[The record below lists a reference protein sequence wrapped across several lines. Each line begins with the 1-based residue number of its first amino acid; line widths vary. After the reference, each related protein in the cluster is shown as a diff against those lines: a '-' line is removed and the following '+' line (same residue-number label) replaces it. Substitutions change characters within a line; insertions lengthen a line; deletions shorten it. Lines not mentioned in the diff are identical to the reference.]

1 MKKRI
6 ASLLMAV
13 LMLVTML
20 PVTAMAEELAA
31 ADPAEEQVVS
41 EEVTTEPT
49 EETDETETPAEPEH
63 PGQTGEEPQPSEDA
77 ELPSEDPVED
87 EPVPL
92 ADETDADTGTVTRI
106 AWVQKLVATFDMTV
120 EDDNYPDNYY
130 TDIDSTAAYY
140 RDLMVAVE
148 FGVIDLEA
156 GLPFEPEEPATREF
170 AAHTL
175 NYCLGFQLD
184 DSTYTYADTAD
195 VTYKDDVQVAVN
207 RGWFALADGSF
218 LPKQAMAAAEAEA
231 MLADAA
237 AVLEGT
243 VVSETYN
250 STYTFKTGVIEIPNG
265 TDVQV
270 TDGVVRITDC
280 PKTLTSGCIFVV
292 YLNGLPVAYV
302 ADTVT
307 KEGNVTVVT
316 ATRAEDA
323 DAFEAF
329 DAQGVVEADLTLVKA
344 LDGTEL
350 AYYVEELD
358 QEFQTYAMAKAAASR
373 LGGSIAPK
381 IELSCKR
388 EIAIGNAVSIA
399 LDIKVKNPKVSYSIS
414 LIKGEAYVQLSYDLS
429 ANYQVKGDLAGPA
442 GINDIKLFYWGIP
455 AIGGFSVTYD
465 AELSGSVTGIQE
477 WHVETGLNV
486 SKKDG
491 ASMPRTFKSKTFT
504 IAVEATCQVGFQ
516 AKFGVTEL
524 PALKAYIYAGFGC
537 VGKAKAN
544 TYADTEK
551 PETCVHFAA
560 YLYAKCGATGQV
572 EFEPLNYKKT
582 LNINHDIYDE
592 DNSPVRIVHHYE
604 DGKLVAKCARGN
616 VSSWFGKASDWYTSG
631 DSQYMSSGWSS
642 GYGGSGYGKDGT
654 PIVIYEYT
662 TDEDGKAT
670 ITKYNGNST
679 SLVIPS
685 TLDGYTVVAIGK
697 DVFKN
702 NTRLRM
708 VVFPDTVTK
717 IGNYAFYGCT
727 NLSSITF
734 GDGLVELGTKSFY
747 GCTSLTAI
755 SLPDSVT
762 RISYGAFDKCTR
774 LANVKL
780 SQNLEQLDGR
790 AFSGCDALTSIT
802 IPKKVATSYKADIS
816 DYGYTGGRGAFN
828 GNANLKS
835 VTFEEGST
843 VIAGNLLANCPGI
856 ETIVIPD
863 SVTEIGEYAFYH
875 CINLKDVKLS
885 SALTTINTRAFNDC
899 IALPEVEIPD
909 SVVKISYGAFDG
921 CTALA
926 DVKLSRNLVQLD
938 GRAFSGCDALTSI
951 TIPKKVATSY
961 KADISDYGYTGGRG
975 AFNGNANLKSVTFEE
990 GSTVIAGN
998 LLANCPGIET
1008 IVIPDSVT
1016 EIGEYAFYHCINL
1029 KDVKLSSALTTI
1041 NTRAFNDCI
1050 ALPEVEIPDS
1060 VVKISYGA
1068 FDGCTALADVKLSR
1082 NLVQLDGR
1090 AFSGCDALTSITI
1103 PKKVATSYKADISDY
1118 GYTGGRGAFN
1128 GNANLKSV
1136 TFEEGSTV
1144 IAGNLLANCPG
1155 IETIVIPDSVT
1166 EIGEYAFYHCIN
1178 LKDVKLSSALTTIN
1192 TQAFNDCSS
1201 LLAITV
1207 PDSVTSM
1214 GSAVFAN
1221 CTSLADVTLPNTR
1234 QIIMSRTFES
1244 CSSLE
1249 KIVLPETVTRIQENA
1264 FENCTALKE
1273 IVWSK
1278 ALTTID
1284 ANAFLNCDALVEVSI
1299 PATVT
1304 SMGNHVFRDCDALTT
1319 VVIPDSVTSMGTNVF
1334 YDCDALTSVKLGSG
1348 ITTIPVSTFEHCDVL
1363 ESIVIPRRVTTIGNT
1378 AFKDCVKFTSIT
1390 IPRSVTSISSNAF
1403 SYPAKMTIYGV
1414 AGTYAET
1421 FAKDNSIKFVAK
1433 EVSATAVTLNTTELT
1448 ISKGASATLFLTVTP
1463 EDFTD
1468 AVSWKSSN
1476 TSVATI
1482 SDAGVV
1488 KAVDVGTATIKVV
1501 VGGKSASCK
1510 VTVQQPV
1517 TGITLNKTSLILEA
1531 LGTYQLTATANP
1543 NTAVDRRISWSSSAP
1558 EVASVDENG
1567 LVTAHKKG
1575 SATITASAMDGS
1587 GVTKTCAVTVSNTAY
1602 ICATVEEMESPHNYP
1617 DNCNDFWV
1625 YTIPGA
1631 EKLLVTFDAQTKI
1644 EDGFDYLYAYDAE
1657 GNQVGEYTGTE
1668 LAGKTITIPSDTVR
1682 LKLVSDDSG
1691 NEWGFK
1697 VSSITP
1703 GMTGGAV
1710 SGNVTTGG
1718 NAADPVTIALKQDG
1732 STVKTTTVTG
1742 GSYLVSGLTD
1752 GTYTLE
1758 ASKPGCVS
1766 RSYTVAVKDGE
1777 IVSSLDVVLV
1787 ARSNINGA
1795 AVNGDDVEITD
1806 VACLYRYL
1814 TANDRSQSSIPDEAY
1829 FLAVADVNSD
1839 GAVDVYDLQL
1849 LYETVSGIV

>member
-13 LMLVTML
+13 LMLATML

-49 EETDETETPAEPEH
+49 EGTDETETPAEPEQSE
-63 PGQTGEEPQPSEDA
+63 QTGEETQPPEDA

-106 AWVQKLVATFDMTV
+106 AWVQKLVAAFDMTV

-218 LPKQAMAAAEAEA
+218 LPQQAMAAAEAEA

-329 DAQGVVEADLTLVKA
+329 DAQGVVEADLTLVEA

-654 PIVIYEYT
+654 TIVIYEYT

-899 IALPEVEIPD
+899 
-909 SVVKISYGAFDG
+909 
-921 CTALA
+921 
-926 DVKLSRNLVQLD
+926 
-938 GRAFSGCDALTSI
+938 
-951 TIPKKVATSY
+951 
-961 KADISDYGYTGGRG
+961 
-975 AFNGNANLKSVTFEE
+975 
-990 GSTVIAGN
+990 
-998 LLANCPGIET
+998 
-1008 IVIPDSVT
+1008 
-1016 EIGEYAFYHCINL
+1016 
-1029 KDVKLSSALTTI
+1029 
-1041 NTRAFNDCI
+1041 
-1050 ALPEVEIPDS
+1050 
-1060 VVKISYGA
+1060 
-1068 FDGCTALADVKLSR
+1068 
-1082 NLVQLDGR
+1082 
-1090 AFSGCDALTSITI
+1090 
-1103 PKKVATSYKADISDY
+1103 
-1118 GYTGGRGAFN
+1118 
-1128 GNANLKSV
+1128 
-1136 TFEEGSTV
+1136 
-1144 IAGNLLANCPG
+1144 
-1155 IETIVIPDSVT
+1155 
-1166 EIGEYAFYHCIN
+1166 
-1178 LKDVKLSSALTTIN
+1178 
-1192 TQAFNDCSS
+1192 SS

-1414 AGTYAET
+1414 SGTYAET
-1421 FAKDNSIKFVAK
+1421 FANDNSIKFVVK

-1448 ISKGASATLFLTVTP
+1448 INKGASATLFLTITP

-1482 SDAGVV
+1482 SDTGVV
-1488 KAVDVGTATIKVV
+1488 KAVGVGTATIKVV

-1517 TGITLNKTSLILEA
+1517 TGITLNKTSLTLEA
-1531 LGTYQLTATANP
+1531 LATYQLTATANP
-1543 NTAVDRRISWSSSAP
+1543 STAVDRRISWSSSAP
-1558 EVASVDENG
+1558 EIASVDENG
-1567 LVTAHKKG
+1567 MVTAHKKG

-1631 EKLLVTFDAQTKI
+1631 EKLLVTFDAQTNI

-1657 GNQVGEYTGTE
+1657 GTQVGKYTGTE
-1668 LAGKTITIPSDTVR
+1668 LAGKTITIPGDTVR

-1697 VSSITP
+1697 VSRISSGTAS
-1703 GMTGGAV
+1703 GTVA
-1710 SGNVTTGG
+1710 GNVTTGG
-1718 NAADPVTIALKQDG
+1718 NAADPVTIVFKQNG
-1732 STVKTTTVTG
+1732 NTVKTATVSG
-1742 GSYLVSGLTD
+1742 GSYRVSGLTD
-1752 GTYTLE
+1752 GSYTLE
-1758 ASKPGCVS
+1758 ASKPGCVP
-1766 RSYTVAVKDGE
+1766 RSYTVTVKDGE
-1777 IVSSLDVVLV
+1777 VVNSPNVVLV
-1787 ARSNINGA
+1787 ATGN
-1795 AVNGDDVEITD
+1795 VNGVSVSGEDVEITD

>member
-207 RGWFALADGSF
+207 RSWFALADGSF

-654 PIVIYEYT
+654 TIVIYEYT

-926 DVKLSRNLVQLD
+926 DVKLSRNL
-938 GRAFSGCDALTSI
+938 
-951 TIPKKVATSY
+951 
-961 KADISDYGYTGGRG
+961 
-975 AFNGNANLKSVTFEE
+975 E
-990 GSTVIAGN
+990 
-998 LLANCPGIET
+998 
-1008 IVIPDSVT
+1008 
-1016 EIGEYAFYHCINL
+1016 
-1029 KDVKLSSALTTI
+1029 
-1041 NTRAFNDCI
+1041 
-1050 ALPEVEIPDS
+1050 
-1060 VVKISYGA
+1060 
-1068 FDGCTALADVKLSR
+1068 
-1082 NLVQLDGR
+1082 QLDGR

-1501 VGGKSASCK
+1501 VGSKSASCK

-1517 TGITLNKTSLILEA
+1517 TGITLNKTSLTLEA

-1631 EKLLVTFDAQTKI
+1631 EKLRVTFDARTDI
-1644 EDGFDYLYAYDAE
+1644 EDGFDYLYVFD
-1657 GNQVGEYTGTE
+1657 GTGKQVGKYTGTE
-1668 LAGKTITIPSDTVR
+1668 LAGQTITIPGDTVK
-1682 LKLVSDDSG
+1682 LKLVSDGSG

-1697 VSSITP
+1697 VSRISSGTAS
-1703 GMTGGAV
+1703 GTVA
-1710 SGNVTTGG
+1710 GNVTTGG
-1718 NAADPVTIALKQDG
+1718 NAADPVTIVFKQNG
-1732 STVKTTTVTG
+1732 NTVKTATVSG
-1742 GSYLVSGLTD
+1742 GSYRVSGLTD
-1752 GTYTLE
+1752 GSYTLE
-1758 ASKPGCVS
+1758 ASKPGCVP
-1766 RSYTVAVKDGE
+1766 RSYTVTVKDGE
-1777 IVSSLDVVLV
+1777 VVNSPNVVLV
-1787 ARSNINGA
+1787 ATGN
-1795 AVNGDDVEITD
+1795 VNGVSVSGEDVEITD

-1849 LYETVSGIV
+1849 LYETVSGIA

>member
-6 ASLLMAV
+6 VSLLMAV

-899 IALPEVEIPD
+899 IALPEIEIPD
-909 SVVKISYGAFDG
+909 SVTRISYG
-921 CTALA
+921 
-926 DVKLSRNLVQLD
+926 V
-938 GRAFSGCDALTSI
+938 
-951 TIPKKVATSY
+951 
-961 KADISDYGYTGGRG
+961 
-975 AFNGNANLKSVTFEE
+975 
-990 GSTVIAGN
+990 
-998 LLANCPGIET
+998 
-1008 IVIPDSVT
+1008 
-1016 EIGEYAFYHCINL
+1016 
-1029 KDVKLSSALTTI
+1029 
-1041 NTRAFNDCI
+1041 
-1050 ALPEVEIPDS
+1050 
-1060 VVKISYGA
+1060 

>member
-6 ASLLMAV
+6 VSLLMAV

-20 PVTAMAEELAA
+20 PVTAMAEELTTT
-31 ADPAEEQVVS
+31 DPTEEQVVS

-49 EETDETETPAEPEH
+49 EGTDETETPAEPEQ
-63 PGQTGEEPQPSEDA
+63 PEQTGEETQPSEDA
-77 ELPSEDPVED
+77 ELPPEEPVED
-87 EPVPL
+87 DPVPL
-92 ADETDADTGTVTRI
+92 ADDTDADTDTVTRI
-106 AWVQKLVATFDMTV
+106 AWVQMLVSAFDMTV
-120 EDDNYPDNYY
+120 EEDNYPDNYY

-323 DAFEAF
+323 DTFEAF
-329 DAQGVVEADLTLVKA
+329 DAQGVVEADLTLVEA

-762 RISYGAFDKCTR
+762 RISYGAFDGCTA
-774 LANVKL
+774 LADVKL
-780 SQNLEQLDGR
+780 SRNLEQLDGR

-899 IALPEVEIPD
+899 IALPEIEIPD
-909 SVVKISYGAFDG
+909 SVTRISYGAFDG

-926 DVKLSRNLVQLD
+926 DVKLSRNL
-938 GRAFSGCDALTSI
+938 
-951 TIPKKVATSY
+951 
-961 KADISDYGYTGGRG
+961 
-975 AFNGNANLKSVTFEE
+975 E
-990 GSTVIAGN
+990 
-998 LLANCPGIET
+998 
-1008 IVIPDSVT
+1008 
-1016 EIGEYAFYHCINL
+1016 
-1029 KDVKLSSALTTI
+1029 
-1041 NTRAFNDCI
+1041 
-1050 ALPEVEIPDS
+1050 
-1060 VVKISYGA
+1060 
-1068 FDGCTALADVKLSR
+1068 
-1082 NLVQLDGR
+1082 QLDGR

-1207 PDSVTSM
+1207 PNSVTSM

-1304 SMGNHVFRDCDALTT
+1304 SMDNHVFRDCDALTT

-1421 FAKDNSIKFVAK
+1421 FANDNSIKFVAK

-1468 AVSWKSSN
+1468 AVSWKSGD

-1482 SDAGVV
+1482 SDTGVV
-1488 KAVDVGTATIKVV
+1488 KAVGLGTATIKVV
-1501 VGGKSASCK
+1501 VGSKSASCK

-1517 TGITLNKTSLILEA
+1517 TSISLNKTSLTLEA
-1531 LGTYQLTATANP
+1531 LATYQLTATAYP
-1543 NTAVDRRISWSSSAP
+1543 NNAVDRRVSWSSSAP
-1558 EVASVDENG
+1558 DIASVDDNG
-1567 LVTAHKKG
+1567 LVTAHRKG
-1575 SATITASAMDGS
+1575 SATVTATAMDGS
-1587 GVTKTCAVTVSNTAY
+1587 GVTKKCTVTVSNTAY
-1602 ICATVEEMESPHNYP
+1602 ICATVEAMESPHNYP
-1617 DNCNDFWV
+1617 NSCSDFWV

-1631 EKLLVTFDAQTKI
+1631 EKLRVTFDARTDI
-1644 EDGFDYLYAYDAE
+1644 EDGFDYLYVFD
-1657 GNQVGEYTGTE
+1657 GTGKQVGKYTGTE
-1668 LAGKTITIPSDTVR
+1668 LAGQTITIPGDTVK
-1682 LKLVSDDSG
+1682 LKLVSDGSG

-1697 VSSITP
+1697 VSRISSGTAS
-1703 GMTGGAV
+1703 GTVA
-1710 SGNVTTGG
+1710 GNVTTGG
-1718 NAADPVTIALKQDG
+1718 NAADPVTIVFKQNG
-1732 STVKTTTVTG
+1732 NTVKTATVSG
-1742 GSYLVSGLTD
+1742 GSYRVSGLTD
-1752 GTYTLE
+1752 GSYTLE
-1758 ASKPGCVS
+1758 ASKPGCVP
-1766 RSYTVAVKDGE
+1766 RSYTVTVKDGE
-1777 IVSSLDVVLV
+1777 VVNSPNVVLV
-1787 ARSNINGA
+1787 ATGN
-1795 AVNGDDVEITD
+1795 VNGVSVSGEDVEITD

-1829 FLAVADVNSD
+1829 FQAVADVNSD

-1849 LYETVSGIV
+1849 LYETVSGIAKT

>member
-1041 NTRAFNDCI
+1041 NT
-1050 ALPEVEIPDS
+1050 
-1060 VVKISYGA
+1060 
-1068 FDGCTALADVKLSR
+1068 
-1082 NLVQLDGR
+1082 
-1090 AFSGCDALTSITI
+1090 
-1103 PKKVATSYKADISDY
+1103 
-1118 GYTGGRGAFN
+1118 
-1128 GNANLKSV
+1128 
-1136 TFEEGSTV
+1136 
-1144 IAGNLLANCPG
+1144 
-1155 IETIVIPDSVT
+1155 
-1166 EIGEYAFYHCIN
+1166 
-1178 LKDVKLSSALTTIN
+1178 
-1192 TQAFNDCSS
+1192 QAFNDCSS

-1421 FAKDNSIKFVAK
+1421 FAKDNNIRFVDK
-1433 EVSATAVTLNTTELT
+1433 QVNATAVTLSSKELT
-1448 ISKGASATLFLTVTP
+1448 LSKGASATLFLTVTP

-1468 AVSWKSSN
+1468 EVSWKSGN
-1476 TSVATI
+1476 TSVVTVN
-1482 SDAGVV
+1482 DAGVI
-1488 KAVDVGTATIKVV
+1488 KAVGLGTVTIKVV
-1501 VGGKSASCK
+1501 VGNVSASCK

-1517 TGITLNKTSLILEA
+1517 TSISLNKTSLTLEA
-1531 LGTYQLTATANP
+1531 LATYQLTATAYP
-1543 NTAVDRRISWSSSAP
+1543 NNAVDRRVSWSSSAP
-1558 EVASVDENG
+1558 DIASVDDNG

-1575 SATITASAMDGS
+1575 SATVTATAMDGS
-1587 GVTKTCAVTVSNTAY
+1587 DVTKKCTVTVSNTAY
-1602 ICATVEEMESPHNYP
+1602 ICATVEAMESPHNYP
-1617 DNCNDFWV
+1617 NSCSDFWV

-1631 EKLLVTFDAQTKI
+1631 EKLRVTFDARTDI
-1644 EDGFDYLYAYDAE
+1644 EDGFDYLYVFD
-1657 GNQVGEYTGTE
+1657 GTGKQVGKYTGTE
-1668 LAGKTITIPSDTVR
+1668 LAGQTITIPGDTVK

-1742 GSYLVSGLTD
+1742 GSYLVSGLAD

-1787 ARSNINGA
+1787 ARGDINGA
-1795 AVNGDDVEITD
+1795 VSSMGYVVDASDMQ
-1806 VACLYRYL
+1806 CLYEML
-1814 TANDRSQSSIPDEAY
+1814 TSGTYSGNIEDETY
-1829 FLAVADVNSD
+1829 RNAVADFNSD

>member
-207 RGWFALADGSF
+207 RSWFALADGSF

-654 PIVIYEYT
+654 TIVIYEYT

-926 DVKLSRNLVQLD
+926 DVKLSRNL
-938 GRAFSGCDALTSI
+938 
-951 TIPKKVATSY
+951 
-961 KADISDYGYTGGRG
+961 
-975 AFNGNANLKSVTFEE
+975 E
-990 GSTVIAGN
+990 
-998 LLANCPGIET
+998 
-1008 IVIPDSVT
+1008 
-1016 EIGEYAFYHCINL
+1016 
-1029 KDVKLSSALTTI
+1029 
-1041 NTRAFNDCI
+1041 
-1050 ALPEVEIPDS
+1050 
-1060 VVKISYGA
+1060 
-1068 FDGCTALADVKLSR
+1068 
-1082 NLVQLDGR
+1082 QLDGR

-1501 VGGKSASCK
+1501 VGSKSASCK

-1517 TGITLNKTSLILEA
+1517 TGITLNKTSLTLEA

-1631 EKLLVTFDAQTKI
+1631 EKLRVTFDARTDI
-1644 EDGFDYLYAYDAE
+1644 EDGFDYLYVFD
-1657 GNQVGEYTGTE
+1657 GTGKQVGKYTGTE
-1668 LAGKTITIPSDTVR
+1668 LAGQTITIPGDTVK
-1682 LKLVSDDSG
+1682 LKLVSDGSG

-1697 VSSITP
+1697 VSRISSGTAS
-1703 GMTGGAV
+1703 GTVA
-1710 SGNVTTGG
+1710 GNVTTGG
-1718 NAADPVTIALKQDG
+1718 NAADPVTIVFKQNG
-1732 STVKTTTVTG
+1732 NTVKTATVSG
-1742 GSYLVSGLTD
+1742 GSYRVSGLTD
-1752 GTYTLE
+1752 GSYTLE
-1758 ASKPGCVS
+1758 ASKPGCVP
-1766 RSYTVAVKDGE
+1766 RSYTVTVKDGE
-1777 IVSSLDVVLV
+1777 VVNSPNVVLV
-1787 ARSNINGA
+1787 ATGN
-1795 AVNGDDVEITD
+1795 VNGVSVSGEDVEIPD

>member
-1041 NTRAFNDCI
+1041 NT
-1050 ALPEVEIPDS
+1050 
-1060 VVKISYGA
+1060 
-1068 FDGCTALADVKLSR
+1068 
-1082 NLVQLDGR
+1082 
-1090 AFSGCDALTSITI
+1090 
-1103 PKKVATSYKADISDY
+1103 
-1118 GYTGGRGAFN
+1118 
-1128 GNANLKSV
+1128 
-1136 TFEEGSTV
+1136 
-1144 IAGNLLANCPG
+1144 
-1155 IETIVIPDSVT
+1155 
-1166 EIGEYAFYHCIN
+1166 
-1178 LKDVKLSSALTTIN
+1178 
-1192 TQAFNDCSS
+1192 QAFNDCSS

>member
-207 RGWFALADGSF
+207 RSWFALADGSF

-654 PIVIYEYT
+654 TIVIYEYT

-926 DVKLSRNLVQLD
+926 DVKLSRNL
-938 GRAFSGCDALTSI
+938 
-951 TIPKKVATSY
+951 
-961 KADISDYGYTGGRG
+961 
-975 AFNGNANLKSVTFEE
+975 E
-990 GSTVIAGN
+990 
-998 LLANCPGIET
+998 
-1008 IVIPDSVT
+1008 
-1016 EIGEYAFYHCINL
+1016 
-1029 KDVKLSSALTTI
+1029 
-1041 NTRAFNDCI
+1041 
-1050 ALPEVEIPDS
+1050 
-1060 VVKISYGA
+1060 
-1068 FDGCTALADVKLSR
+1068 
-1082 NLVQLDGR
+1082 QLDGR

-1501 VGGKSASCK
+1501 VGSKSASCK

-1517 TGITLNKTSLILEA
+1517 TGITLNKTSLTLEA

-1631 EKLLVTFDAQTKI
+1631 EKLRVTFDARTDI
-1644 EDGFDYLYAYDAE
+1644 EDGFDYLYVFD
-1657 GNQVGEYTGTE
+1657 GTGKQVGKYTGTE
-1668 LAGKTITIPSDTVR
+1668 LAGQTITIPGDTVK
-1682 LKLVSDDSG
+1682 LKLVSDGSG

-1697 VSSITP
+1697 VSRISSGTAS
-1703 GMTGGAV
+1703 GTVA
-1710 SGNVTTGG
+1710 GNVTTGG
-1718 NAADPVTIALKQDG
+1718 NAADPVTIVFKQNG
-1732 STVKTTTVTG
+1732 NTVKTATVSG
-1742 GSYLVSGLTD
+1742 GSYRVSGLTD
-1752 GTYTLE
+1752 GSYTLE
-1758 ASKPGCVS
+1758 ASKPGCVP
-1766 RSYTVAVKDGE
+1766 RSYTVTVKDGE
-1777 IVSSLDVVLV
+1777 VVNSPNVVLV
-1787 ARSNINGA
+1787 ATGN
-1795 AVNGDDVEITD
+1795 VNGVSVSGEDVEITD

>member
-6 ASLLMAV
+6 VSLLMAV

-20 PVTAMAEELAA
+20 PVTAMAEELTTT
-31 ADPAEEQVVS
+31 DPTEEQVVS

-49 EETDETETPAEPEH
+49 EGTDETETPAEPEQ
-63 PGQTGEEPQPSEDA
+63 PEQTGEETQPSEDA
-77 ELPSEDPVED
+77 ELPPEEPVED
-87 EPVPL
+87 DPVPL
-92 ADETDADTGTVTRI
+92 ADDTDADTDTVTRI
-106 AWVQKLVATFDMTV
+106 AWVQMLVSAFDMTV
-120 EDDNYPDNYY
+120 EEDNYPDNYY

-323 DAFEAF
+323 DTFEAF
-329 DAQGVVEADLTLVKA
+329 DAQGVVEADLTLVEA

-899 IALPEVEIPD
+899 IALPEIEIPD
-909 SVVKISYGAFDG
+909 SVTRISYGAFDG

-926 DVKLSRNLVQLD
+926 DVKLSRNL
-938 GRAFSGCDALTSI
+938 
-951 TIPKKVATSY
+951 
-961 KADISDYGYTGGRG
+961 
-975 AFNGNANLKSVTFEE
+975 E
-990 GSTVIAGN
+990 
-998 LLANCPGIET
+998 
-1008 IVIPDSVT
+1008 
-1016 EIGEYAFYHCINL
+1016 
-1029 KDVKLSSALTTI
+1029 
-1041 NTRAFNDCI
+1041 
-1050 ALPEVEIPDS
+1050 
-1060 VVKISYGA
+1060 
-1068 FDGCTALADVKLSR
+1068 
-1082 NLVQLDGR
+1082 QLDGR

-1207 PDSVTSM
+1207 PNSVTSM

-1304 SMGNHVFRDCDALTT
+1304 SMDNHVFRDCDALTT

-1421 FAKDNSIKFVAK
+1421 FANDNSIKFVAK

-1468 AVSWKSSN
+1468 AVSWKSGD

-1482 SDAGVV
+1482 SDTGVV
-1488 KAVDVGTATIKVV
+1488 KAVGLGTATIKVV
-1501 VGGKSASCK
+1501 VGSKSASCK

-1517 TGITLNKTSLILEA
+1517 TSISLNKTSLTLEA
-1531 LGTYQLTATANP
+1531 LATYQLTATAYP
-1543 NTAVDRRISWSSSAP
+1543 NNAVDRRVSWSSSAP
-1558 EVASVDENG
+1558 DIASVDDNG

-1575 SATITASAMDGS
+1575 SATVTATAMDGS
-1587 GVTKTCAVTVSNTAY
+1587 GVTKKCTVTVSNTAY
-1602 ICATVEEMESPHNYP
+1602 ICATVEAMESPHNYP
-1617 DNCNDFWV
+1617 NSCSDFWV

-1631 EKLLVTFDAQTKI
+1631 EKLRVTFDARTDI
-1644 EDGFDYLYAYDAE
+1644 EDGFDYLYVFD
-1657 GNQVGEYTGTE
+1657 GTGKQVGKYTGTE
-1668 LAGKTITIPSDTVR
+1668 LAGQTITIPGDTVK
-1682 LKLVSDDSG
+1682 LKLVSDGSG

-1697 VSSITP
+1697 VSRISSGTAS
-1703 GMTGGAV
+1703 GTVA
-1710 SGNVTTGG
+1710 GNVTTGG
-1718 NAADPVTIALKQDG
+1718 NAADPVTIVFKQNG
-1732 STVKTTTVTG
+1732 NTVKTATVSG
-1742 GSYLVSGLTD
+1742 GSYRVSGLTD
-1752 GTYTLE
+1752 GSYTLE
-1758 ASKPGCVS
+1758 ASKPGCVP
-1766 RSYTVAVKDGE
+1766 RSYTVTVKDGE
-1777 IVSSLDVVLV
+1777 VVNSPNVVLV
-1787 ARSNINGA
+1787 ATGN
-1795 AVNGDDVEITD
+1795 VNGVSVSGEDVEITD

-1829 FLAVADVNSD
+1829 FQAVADVNSD

-1849 LYETVSGIV
+1849 LYETVSGIAKT

>member
-31 ADPAEEQVVS
+31 ADPAEEQIVS

-49 EETDETETPAEPEH
+49 EETGETETPAEPEQ
-63 PGQTGEEPQPSEDA
+63 PEQTGEETQPSEDA
-77 ELPSEDPVED
+77 ELPPEEPVED

-92 ADETDADTGTVTRI
+92 ADDTDADTDTVTRI
-106 AWVQKLVATFDMTV
+106 AWVQKLVAAFDMTV

-130 TDIDSTAAYY
+130 TDIDSTTAYY

-218 LPKQAMAAAEAEA
+218 LPKQAMTTTEAEA

-243 VVSETYN
+243 VVSEIYN

-280 PKTLTSGCIFVV
+280 PKTLTNGCIFVV

-329 DAQGVVEADLTLVKA
+329 DAQGVVEADLTLVEA

-373 LGGSIAPK
+373 IGGSKKAIQLTGKKEISLGSGVKLSLNVK
-381 IELSCKR
+381 I
-388 EIAIGNAVSIA
+388 
-399 LDIKVKNPKVSYSIS
+399 KNPTVSFRVN
-414 LIKGEAYVQLSYDLS
+414 LEEAYVELSFDLL
-429 ANYQVKGDLAGPA
+429 ATYQVKGNFLPA
-442 GINDIKLFYWGIP
+442 SCISDINDIKLIYWGVP
-455 AIGGFSVTYD
+455 GVGGFSVTYD
-465 AELSGSVTGIQE
+465 VSLNGSITGVQECHVSSGIKASIGD
-477 WHVETGLNV
+477 GV
-486 SKKDG
+486 SF
-491 ASMPRTFKSKTFT
+491 PREFKTKSFS
-504 IAVEATCQVGFQ
+504 ISVEATCQMGFS
-516 AKFGVTEL
+516 AKFGISEL
-524 PALKAYIYAGFGC
+524 PVVKAYLYAG
-537 VGKAKAN
+537 VGFMAKFKAN
-544 TYADTEK
+544 TYEDDAAPK
-551 PETCVHFAA
+551 ACAHFAA
-560 YLYAKCGATGQV
+560 YVYARYGASGQV
-572 EFEPLNYKKT
+572 DFGLLYKNDFNFERSVYNET
-582 LNINHDIYDE
+582 
-592 DNSPVRIVHHYE
+592 NSPVRIVHHYE
-604 DGKLVAKCARGN
+604 DGKLVPQCTRGN
-616 VSSWFGKASDWYTSG
+616 VSSWFGKTSDWYTSG
-631 DSQYMSSGWSS
+631 DSRYMSSGWSS
-642 GYGGSGYGKDGT
+642 GFGGSGYGKDGT

-662 TDEDGKAT
+662 TDEEGNAT
-670 ITKYNGNST
+670 ITKYNGSARG
-679 SLVIPS
+679 LVIPS
-685 TLDGYTVVAIGK
+685 ALDGYTVVAIGNEAFR
-697 DVFKN
+697 DN
-702 NTRLRM
+702 NNLRA
-708 VVFPDTVTK
+708 VTIPDTVTN
-717 IGNYAFYGCT
+717 IGQLAFYWCK
-727 NLSSITF
+727 NLSDVTLSAN
-734 GDGLVELGTKSFY
+734 LVRLGERAFSD
-747 GCTSLTAI
+747 CTSLTAI
-755 SLPDSVT
+755 TIPKTLESAGSSP
-762 RISYGAFDKCTR
+762 FNNCT
-774 LANVKL
+774 AL
-780 SQNLEQLDGR
+780 SNITLEQGMTAIASNL
-790 AFSGCDALTSIT
+790 FKNCSGLVSIT
-802 IPKKVATSYKADIS
+802 IPDTVTSI
-816 DYGYTGGRGAFN
+816 GTETFRN
-828 GNANLKS
+828 CANLERIIIPDT
-835 VTFEEGST
+835 VTNIGPLAFCGCKNLSDVTLSANLVRLGERAFSDCTSLTAITIPKTLESAGSSPFNNCTALSNVTLEQGMKT
-843 VIAGNLLANCPGI
+843 VTTYLFKNCSGLVSI
-856 ETIVIPD
+856 TIPDTVTSIRDEAFRSCSSLKNVEIPD
-863 SVTEIGEYAFYH
+863 SVTEIGFSAF
-875 CINLKDVKLS
+875 
-885 SALTTINTRAFNDC
+885 R
-899 IALPEVEIPD
+899 E
-909 SVVKISYGAFDG
+909 
-921 CTALA
+921 CTSLE
-926 DVKLSRNLVQLD
+926 K
-938 GRAFSGCDALTSI
+938 
-951 TIPKKVATSY
+951 
-961 KADISDYGYTGGRG
+961 
-975 AFNGNANLKSVTFEE
+975 
-990 GSTVIAGN
+990 
-998 LLANCPGIET
+998 
-1008 IVIPDSVT
+1008 IVIP
-1016 EIGEYAFYHCINL
+1016 
-1029 KDVKLSSALTTI
+1029 
-1041 NTRAFNDCI
+1041 NT
-1050 ALPEVEIPDS
+1050 
-1060 VVKISYGA
+1060 
-1068 FDGCTALADVKLSR
+1068 
-1082 NLVQLDGR
+1082 
-1090 AFSGCDALTSITI
+1090 
-1103 PKKVATSYKADISDY
+1103 
-1118 GYTGGRGAFN
+1118 
-1128 GNANLKSV
+1128 
-1136 TFEEGSTV
+1136 
-1144 IAGNLLANCPG
+1144 
-1155 IETIVIPDSVT
+1155 
-1166 EIGEYAFYHCIN
+1166 
-1178 LKDVKLSSALTTIN
+1178 
-1192 TQAFNDCSS
+1192 
-1201 LLAITV
+1201 
-1207 PDSVTSM
+1207 VTSM
-1214 GSAVFAN
+1214 GNYVF
-1221 CTSLADVTLPNTR
+1221 CGCKKLSDVTLPNTQKSIR
-1234 QIIMSRTFES
+1234 EGTFKD
-1244 CSSLE
+1244 CASLE
-1249 KIVLPETVTRIQENA
+1249 KITLPETVDTIYRYA
-1264 FENCTALKE
+1264 FDGCTLLKE
-1273 IVWSK
+1273 LPQSE

-1284 ANAFLNCDALVEVSI
+1284 SSAFSNCSTLETLELSNS
-1299 PATVT
+1299 VT
-1304 SMGNHVFRDCDALTT
+1304 QLGASAFSNCDALTT

-1421 FAKDNSIKFVAK
+1421 FANDNSIKFVAE

-1482 SDAGVV
+1482 SDTGVV
-1488 KAVDVGTATIKVV
+1488 KAVGLGTATIKVV
-1501 VGGKSASCK
+1501 VGSKSASCK

-1517 TGITLNKTSLILEA
+1517 TSISLNKTSLILEA
-1531 LGTYQLTATANP
+1531 LGTYQLTATVIP
-1543 NTAVDRRISWSSSAP
+1543 STAVDRRISWSSSAP
-1558 EVASVDENG
+1558 DIASVDENG

-1587 GVTKTCAVTVSNTAY
+1587 GVTRTCTVTVSNTAY
-1602 ICATVEEMESPHNYP
+1602 ICATVADMESPHNYP

-1631 EKLLVTFDAQTKI
+1631 EKLLVTFDARTNI

-1657 GNQVGEYTGTE
+1657 ENQVGKYTGTE
-1668 LAGKTITIPSDTVR
+1668 LAGQTITIPGDTVR

-1777 IVSSLDVVLV
+1777 VVSSLDIVLV
-1787 ARSNINGA
+1787 ARGNINGA

-1806 VACLYRYL
+1806 VACLYHYL
-1814 TANDRSQSSIPDEAY
+1814 TANDRSQSSISDEAY
-1829 FLAVADVNSD
+1829 FLSVADVNSD

-1849 LYETVSGIV
+1849 LYETVSGIA